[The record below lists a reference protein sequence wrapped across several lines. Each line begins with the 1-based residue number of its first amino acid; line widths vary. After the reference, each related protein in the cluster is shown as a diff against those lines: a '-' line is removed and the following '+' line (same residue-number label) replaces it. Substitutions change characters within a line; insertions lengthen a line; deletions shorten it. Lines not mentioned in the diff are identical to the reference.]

1 MLRNPGGSGQTAFQV
16 TPGKFPMQLLTAI
29 KRVVFHKMS
38 PLRPLQRLLYRI
50 TPYRSKFA
58 TYYREWGWGPSE
70 SASGPGSTLAAT
82 RFVRLG
88 LQDVFQKFGIRTFVD
103 VPCGDFHW
111 MKEVDL
117 SGIEYRGIDIVPD
130 LISDNTRKFGSERV
144 RFQCADMLKDRLPT
158 ADLILCR
165 DCLFHY
171 PNKPILRA
179 VRNLIESGSSYLL
192 TTTYPDLAK
201 NRELG
206 TAGRFRPINLQRP
219 PFNFPEPLL
228 LLDERE
234 GQGKWLGLWRLS
246 DLLETSLPAGAR
258 HVVAQ

>member
-1 MLRNPGGSGQTAFQV
+1 
-16 TPGKFPMQLLTAI
+16 MQLIRAV
-29 KRVVFHKMS
+29 KHVVFAKRS

-50 TPYRSKFA
+50 TPYRSKFI

-70 SASGPGSTLAAT
+70 SVSGPGSTLAAT

-88 LQDVFQKFGIRTFVD
+88 LQDVFQKFGVRTFMD

-111 MKEVDL
+111 MRDVDL
-117 SGIEYRGIDIVPD
+117 SGIEYLGIDIVPD
-130 LISDNTRKFGSERV
+130 LILDNIRKFGLERV
-144 RFQCADMLKDRLPT
+144 RFQCADMLKDRLP
-158 ADLILCR
+158 AVDLILCR

-179 VRNLIESGSSYLL
+179 VRNLKESGSCYLL
-192 TTTYPDLAK
+192 TTTHPDLER

-206 TAGRFRPINLQRP
+206 TAGRFRPVNLQKP
-219 PFNFPEPLL
+219 PFSFPEPLFM
-228 LLDERE
+228 LDERE

-246 DLLETSLPAGAR
+246 DLLKPSLPADAR
-258 HVVAQ
+258 HSVVPGPAARAAYQPGLSLTGRR